1 MKRIGITCN
10 PENISHELTLN
21 KGGIYIDLHW
31 DIMRPGRTRIP
42 MTETLLKTR
51 IDFPSH
57 WGLSSEA
64 SLFLMLAHPVF
75 TKYST
80 TRYSSLIRIVDL
92 THWIE
97 IKRLDWEQLYNW
109 LEEAGMQTAA
119 WITLVWLRQL
129 TEVLTPG
136 FFINKIKPGN
146 LKSIYLKH
154 WIKENYSSK
163 LLEHPLWIQAA
174 FTLPAHD
181 NISDV
186 IHAIT
191 NIIIAKQ
198 SASSDTESINNT
210 AAKYR

>member
-1 MKRIGITCN
+1 
-10 PENISHELTLN
+10 
-21 KGGIYIDLHW
+21 
-31 DIMRPGRTRIP
+31 
-42 MTETLLKTR
+42 
-51 IDFPSH
+51 
-57 WGLSSEA
+57 
-64 SLFLMLAHPVF
+64 
-75 TKYST
+75 
-80 TRYSSLIRIVDL
+80 
-92 THWIE
+92 
-97 IKRLDWEQLYNW
+97 
-109 LEEAGMQTAA
+109 MQTAA

-186 IHAIT
+186 IHASSSQLYNCSQSSLFISIQCVPLIEAHIT
-191 NIIIAKQ
+191 LNELALYNL
-198 SASSDTESINNT
+198 T
-210 AAKYR
+210 